1 MVADATGRVILPI
14 RVIYIRF
21 FIVTIAPNKASSESN
36 SNNLKKDDFPKTAP
50 AAYPVFFRSY
60 SRKTSSGKRENWSE
74 VGERNLSGLKEL
86 GKLSDEELIL
96 MREMQSNQKAQ
107 PSGRWLWIGG
117 TPWINKNQN
126 FSGAYNCTS
135 TNLID
140 WEAFALMMDLA
151 MMGCGTGAIIEPHF
165 INNLPTVINKIN
177 IK

>member
-1 MVADATGRVILPI
+1 
-14 RVIYIRF
+14 
-21 FIVTIAPNKASSESN
+21 VTIAPNKASSENSSN
-36 SNNLKKDDFPKTAP
+36 EIQKNEFPQTAP

-60 SRKTSSGKRENWSE
+60 SRKKSNGKRENWSE

-86 GKLSDEELIL
+86 GNLNKEELNL
-96 MREMQSNQKAQ
+96 MKEMQENQKAQ

-117 TPWINKNQN
+117 TPWINKNEN

-151 MMGCGTGAIIEPHF
+151 MMGCGTGAIIEPRF
-165 INNLPTVINKIN
+165 IDKLPKIRNKLNVKYISEVGITPKEKREEN
-177 IK
+177 

>member
-1 MVADATGRVILPI
+1 
-14 RVIYIRF
+14 
-21 FIVTIAPNKASSESN
+21 VTVAPNKASSESN

-86 GKLSDEELIL
+86 GKLSEEELIL

-117 TPWINKNQN
+117 TPWINKN
-126 FSGAYNCTS
+126 
-135 TNLID
+135 
-140 WEAFALMMDLA
+140 
-151 MMGCGTGAIIEPHF
+151 
-165 INNLPTVINKIN
+165 KISQEHT
-177 IK
+177 IAPQQT

>member
-1 MVADATGRVILPI
+1 MVRIVADATGRVILPL
-14 RVIYIRF
+14 RVNLHTF
-21 FIVTIAPNKASSESN
+21 FIVTIAPNKSSSENN

-60 SRKTSSGKRENWSE
+60 SRKTISGKRENWRE
-74 VGERNLSGLKEL
+74 VGERNLAGLKEL
-86 GKLSDEELIL
+86 GKLSEQELSL
-96 MREMQSNQKAQ
+96 MKEMQSNQKAQ

-126 FSGAYNCTS
+126 FPGAYNCTS

-140 WEAFALMMDLA
+140 NFSDIFP
-151 MMGCGTGAIIEPHF
+151 GPHPKST
-165 INNLPTVINKIN
+165 INSPLFKLISFL

>member
-1 MVADATGRVILPI
+1 M
-14 RVIYIRF
+14 
-21 FIVTIAPNKASSESN
+21 TIAPNKSSSENN

-74 VGERNLSGLKEL
+74 VGQRNLSGLKEL

-96 MREMQSNQKAQ
+96 MKEMQSNQKAQ

-117 TPWINKNQN
+117 TPWIKKNQN

-165 INNLPTVINKIN
+165 INHLPTVINKIN
-177 IK
+177 IKSVS